1 MQKDPVL
8 AVIAIVIIV
17 SSACAVG
24 LALSASEETERIG
37 IIGAMEDE
45 VNSLKDSMH
54 ITKRETVA
62 SMEFCIGTL
71 DGKAVVVCQC
81 GMGKVNAGIC
91 ASTMIHDYNV
101 KKIINTGV
109 AGSLSDDLEIGDIV
123 ISVSATQHDFDVT
136 PIGFEEREIPYTGL
150 SEFPADATLIAGAEK
165 AINECAP
172 EIGYL
177 KGLVCSGDQ
186 FIDTPAKKDAILA
199 KCPNGLCCE
208 MEGGSIAQTC
218 YLYDTPFVILRCVSD
233 KPDGSGAAD
242 YEEFEKQAAKRCA
255 AIVHYMIRNC
265 C

>member
-1 MQKDPVL
+1 MRKDPII

-17 SSACAVG
+17 SSACAIG
-24 LALSASEETERIG
+24 FAASEYGETDRIG
-37 IIGAMEDE
+37 IIGAMDSE
-45 VNSLKDSMH
+45 VTSLKDSMH
-54 ITKRETVA
+54 IERRETIA
-62 SMEFCIGTL
+62 SMDFCIGTL
-71 DGKAVVVCQC
+71 DGKAVVVCKC

-91 ASTMIHDYNV
+91 ASTMIHNYNV

-123 ISVSATQHDFDVT
+123 ISVSATQHEVDVS

-150 SEFPADATLIAGAEK
+150 SEFPADAALIAGAEK
-165 AINECAP
+165 AVKECAP
-172 EIGYL
+172 EIEPH
-177 KGLVCSGDQ
+177 KGLICTGDQ
-186 FIDTPAKKDAILA
+186 FIDTPAKKNAILA

-233 KPDGSGAAD
+233 HPDGSGSDD
-242 YEEFEKQAAKRCA
+242 YAEFEKQAAKRCA

>member
-1 MQKDPVL
+1 MQKDPIIAIL
-8 AVIAIVIIV
+8 AVIIIV
-17 SSACAVG
+17 SSACAIG
-24 LALSASEETERIG
+24 FAASETSGTERIG

-54 ITKRETVA
+54 IERRETVA

-91 ASTMIHDYNV
+91 ASTMIHNYDV

-136 PIGFEEREIPYTGL
+136 PIGFEEREIPYTGM

-165 AINECAP
+165 AVTECAP

-218 YLYDTPFVILRCVSD
+218 YLYGVPFVILRCVSD

>member
-1 MQKDPVL
+1 MQKDPV
-8 AVIAIVIIV
+8 IAILAIAIIV

-24 LALSASEETERIG
+24 FAIIDSESGDKIG
-37 IIGAMEDE
+37 IIGAMDSE

-54 ITKRETVA
+54 IERRETIA

-91 ASTMIHDYNV
+91 ASTMIHNYNV

-123 ISVSATQHDFDVT
+123 ISVSATQHDFDVS

-165 AINECAP
+165 AVTECAP

-186 FIDTPAKKDAILA
+186 FIDTVEKKNAILA
-199 KCPNGLCCE
+199 KCPDGLCCE
-208 MEGGSIAQTC
+208 MEGGAIAQTC
-218 YLYDTPFVILRCVSD
+218 HLYDTPFVILRCVSD

-255 AIVHYMIRNC
+255 AIVHYMIRIC